1 MALWPSCD
9 FNFWRLVHPRQS
21 IIMALW
27 PSCDL
32 NFWRFAILIVS
43 IGILTIIAAG
53 RPGLVTIHWIVPA
66 KSNQSGFFVTYF
78 GLLWTWPYD
87 PEVDHFMH
95 LTCGTLVTICMKT
108 TLFGF
113 QNIVLRSFATDVQ
126 TDSRQTFCVRMW
138 WQVWLAILA
147 WRWCITVFNICTLVI
162 LSNFPV
168 LLYTS
173 LTYVTCYNN
182 ERIQSVCKQSQSTR
196 L

>member
-95 LTCGTLVTICMKT
+95 LTCGTLVTLNFDLMTPKLTISCTWPVEHLWQFAWKP
-108 TLFGF
+108 LYSVFK
-113 QNIVLRSFATDVQ
+113 ILCSEVLQ
-126 TDSRQTFCVRMW
+126 RMYRRTADKPSACGCDDKCGL
-138 WQVWLAILA
+138 Q
-147 WRWCITVFNICTLVI
+147 
-162 LSNFPV
+162 
-168 LLYTS
+168 Y
-173 LTYVTCYNN
+173 
-182 ERIQSVCKQSQSTR
+182 
-196 L
+196 